1 MRILYVVPYVPNL
14 IRVRPYNLI
23 RHLARLGHEVT
34 VATVV
39 SHPTERQ
46 DIEKLHGFC
55 QAVISVDMPFARSL
69 LQSGIAMVRGIPM
82 QARYSWH
89 TGLFQQF
96 TGALK
101 QHNGKQPFDVV
112 HVEHLRGI
120 EYGLRLIDWLG
131 ENGELASLPVVW
143 DSVDCI
149 SSLMRQTRQRGSSVK
164 SRVIAAVETGN
175 TVKYECRGVRSF
187 NRVLVTSPVDQ
198 AALADSDQG
207 AASRWKI
214 DVLPNGVDLD
224 YFQPGEGD
232 RHADTIVISGKMSYH
247 ANVTM
252 VTYLVNEIMPL
263 VWSRKPGVR
272 LQIVGKDPPPAIQA
286 MAKNENIIVTGT
298 VNDIRPYLQQAT
310 LAVVPITYGTGIQ
323 NKILEAMACATPVI
337 VSAPAAASLLA
348 IPNREYVVVDTT
360 RQFADAILDLLDND
374 HKRIELGMAGRLYV
388 EKNHDWQTIAAK
400 LTGIYASTGYEKK
413 RRTEE
418 MALLAGQGK
427 GA

>member
-23 RHLARLGHEVT
+23 CHLARLGHEVT

-39 SHPTERQ
+39 SQPTERK
-46 DIEKLHGFC
+46 DIETLLDVCH
-55 QAVISVDMPFARSL
+55 AVISVDMPLRRSL
-69 LQSGIAMVRGIPM
+69 LQSAAALAQGIPM

-89 TGLFQQF
+89 MGLYQQF
-96 TGALK
+96 TGLLQ
-101 QHNGKQPFDVV
+101 QHNGGQTFDVV

-120 EYGLRLIDWLG
+120 EYGLRLLDWLD
-131 ENGELASLPVVW
+131 EVKELAAIPVVW

-149 SSLMRQTRQRGSSVK
+149 SSLMSQTRQRGSSAK
-164 SRVIAAVETGN
+164 SRAIAALEYGN
-175 TVKYECRGVRSF
+175 TVKYERRGVRSF
-187 NRVLVTSPVDQ
+187 DRVLVTSPVDQ
-198 AALADSDQG
+198 AALADTDQG

-224 YFQPGEGD
+224 YFHPGEGD
-232 RHADTIVISGKMSYH
+232 RHPDTIVISGKMSYH

-263 VWSRKPGVR
+263 VWAQKPAVR
-272 LQIVGKDPPPAIQA
+272 LQIVGKDPPPSMQA

-298 VNDIRPYLQQAT
+298 VDDIRPYIQRAS

-348 IPNREYVVVDTT
+348 IPNRDYVVVETA
-360 RQFADAILDLLDND
+360 RQFADAILRLLADE
-374 HKRIELGMAGRLYV
+374 HKRIELGLAGRLYV
-388 EKNHDWQTIAAK
+388 EKNHDWQVIAAK
-400 LTGIYASTGYEKK
+400 LAAIYASTGYEKIRK
-413 RRTEE
+413 LEE
-418 MALLAGQGK
+418 MSLLAGQGK

>member
-1 MRILYVVPYVPNL
+1 VRILYIVPYMPNL

-23 RHLARLGHEVT
+23 RYLARLGHEVT
-34 VATVV
+34 AATVV

-46 DIEKLHGFC
+46 DSKKLNDFC
-55 QAVISVDMPFARSL
+55 QDVISVDMPFARSL
-69 LQSGIAMVRGIPM
+69 LQSGIAMVQGIPM
-82 QARYSWH
+82 QARYSWRP
-89 TGLFQQF
+89 GLFQQI
-96 TGALK
+96 TGVLK
-101 QHNGKQPFDVV
+101 QHNGGQPFDVV

-120 EYGLRLIDWLG
+120 EYGLRLLDWLS
-131 ENGELASLPVVW
+131 EVKELAALPVVW

-149 SSLMRQTRQRGSSVK
+149 SSLMRQTRQRGSSAK
-164 SRVIAAVETGN
+164 SRVIAALEYGN
-175 TVKYECRGVRSF
+175 TVKYECRGLRSF
-187 NRVLVTSPVDQ
+187 DRVLVTSPVDQ
-198 AALADSDQG
+198 AALADTDQG
-207 AASRWKI
+207 EASRWKI

-232 RHADTIVISGKMSYH
+232 RHPDTIVISGKMSYH

-272 LQIVGKDPPPAIQA
+272 LQIVGKDPPPSMQA

-298 VNDIRPYLQQAT
+298 VSDIRPYLQQAT

-348 IPNREYVVVDTT
+348 IPNRDYVVVETA
-360 RQFADAILDLLDND
+360 RQFADAILDLLGDD

-388 EKNHDWQTIAAK
+388 EKNHDWQVIAAK
-400 LTGIYASTGYEKK
+400 LAGIYASTGYEKK
-413 RRTEE
+413 RKLEE
-418 MALLAGQGK
+418 MSLLAGQGK

>member
-1 MRILYVVPYVPNL
+1 
-14 IRVRPYNLI
+14 
-23 RHLARLGHEVT
+23 
-34 VATVV
+34 
-39 SHPTERQ
+39 
-46 DIEKLHGFC
+46 
-55 QAVISVDMPFARSL
+55 
-69 LQSGIAMVRGIPM
+69 
-82 QARYSWH
+82 
-89 TGLFQQF
+89 
-96 TGALK
+96 
-101 QHNGKQPFDVV
+101 
-112 HVEHLRGI
+112 
-120 EYGLRLIDWLG
+120 
-131 ENGELASLPVVW
+131 
-143 DSVDCI
+143 
-149 SSLMRQTRQRGSSVK
+149 
-164 SRVIAAVETGN
+164 
-175 TVKYECRGVRSF
+175 
-187 NRVLVTSPVDQ
+187 
-198 AALADSDQG
+198 
-207 AASRWKI
+207 
-214 DVLPNGVDLD
+214 
-224 YFQPGEGD
+224 
-232 RHADTIVISGKMSYH
+232 
-247 ANVTM
+247 
-252 VTYLVNEIMPL
+252 MPL